1 MANNMAGVIVALDNI
16 KDELKRHDKWLS
28 SLDSKMDNHV
38 THIEH
43 RLTKIESYQKSQKW
57 MLGILFS
64 LVIGIFSM
72 LAATLVL

>member
-1 MANNMAGVIVALDNI
+1 MSNNMAAIVVALDNI

-28 SLDSKMDNHV
+28 NLDGKMDNHI
-38 THIEH
+38 TSIEH
-43 RLTKIESYQKSQKW
+43 RLTKIDSYQKSQKW

-72 LAATLVL
+72 LFAMLVL

>member
-1 MANNMAGVIVALDNI
+1 MPTSSTGIVVALENI
-16 KDELKRHDKWLS
+16 KEELKRHDRWLA
-28 SLDSKMDNHV
+28 SLDNKMDNHV
-38 THIEH
+38 TTIEH

-72 LAATLVL
+72 LVATLVL

>member
-1 MANNMAGVIVALDNI
+1 MVDTNGWPEYAKHVLA
-16 KDELKRHDKWLS
+16 ELKRHDGWLG
-28 SLDSKMDNHV
+28 SLDNKIDNHI
-38 THIEH
+38 TTIEH

-72 LAATLVL
+72 LFAMLVI